1 MSFPQYSHGVFTQD
15 QVFPLFHGVEFFKDK
30 LRFWLDSFENV
41 LLLAHDLLQYFPLPN
56 EPSCS
61 ILHLIHFIHINMF
74 ELVFYEWFILYGRW
88 GSNPQ
93 SPPWKGGGVTNLP
106 TTTYIW
112 AEDEI
117 WTRNQQLG
125 RLWLYHWVTS
135 ALCTCGGTWTPMLSH
150 QCLKLA
156 CLPIPPHRHFLAV
169 RVGFE
174 PTDAFRRLSFSRRVH

>member
-15 QVFPLFHGVEFFKDK
+15 QVFPLFQGVEFFKDK

-61 ILHLIHFIHINMF
+61 ILHLIHFIYINII
-74 ELVFYEWFILYGRW
+74 ELVFYVWFILYGRW

-106 TTTYIW
+106 TTTFMW
-112 AEDEI
+112 AKGENR
-117 WTRNQQLG
+117 THTY
-125 RLWLYHWVTS
+125 WLEVSNSTTKLLSH
-135 ALCTCGGTWTPMLSH
+135 LCTCGGTWTPMPLGTT
-150 QCLKLA
+150 
-156 CLPIPPHRHFLAV
+156 F
-169 RVGFE
+169 
-174 PTDAFRRLSFSRRVH
+174 